1 MKQKMFF
8 CVIALMFCM
17 LTSNAFALNFSQ
29 QQAYLNTR
37 ALYMNPSNVDFYV
50 TSVTDFINEDGIC
63 NIDSATLA
71 SHPAL
76 ASAASKWLVFVDEE
90 PLKAWPHNCSYYY
103 YTKTYFP
110 IGLNFDVDQIKVI
123 GQMPPNIKMTPKSVQ
138 NRYDES
144 MCGAPSVPNIKLHR
158 KFGTTNPVAA
168 NTHVLLINASPTPVS
183 NYQRYWNDLSYLYT
197 VLTRRYGI
205 SKDNI
210 DILCSDGTDP
220 DTDMYDG
227 ADGLISSSNDFD
239 NDGVDEDVYSAHKQ
253 CLQQLMYNYAEDLG
267 EDDNLLIFITGC
279 GAKLNNAPFIWMW
292 NNEKLYSTELAT
304 MLNSLDVNTINMV
317 FGFCF
322 SGQFADVLEA
332 PGRVIT
338 SACEG
343 HSDLWPLY
351 DRPYTSFTYHWTS
364 ALNKL
369 DLAGTIINADQNGD
383 GMISM
388 IEAFNYANENDV
400 EEETSNI
407 TSNPLYVKKELSLLH
422 YPPAV
427 DLFMRDTIT
436 DVGDEPNMACENV
449 YWDTPDIW
457 TRNNRDSIAEHEQPI
472 IMPQQLNNKDVWVYA
487 KIRNRGWK
495 PYIYGN
501 TRTHYFHGY
510 WIDASLGMN
519 YDTWISLHQGEN
531 GIPLSGRT
539 DVMPIVVNILPG
551 DSTIICSRWSIN
563 YMLATK
569 VLNSDGGFLHCCFL
583 GNVSKDY
590 NQDDLNDYNK
600 WIEDLVHR
608 LTNVKGSNDLAQKN
622 LTIFHSDDINH
633 GPLYLEVRGV
643 DSIPNTYNIELIPDI
658 TTANELFDNTINT
671 VQLSP
676 YLYNN
681 WQSNGSN
688 AQNVSIQGN
697 ITDIF
702 YLNNFESKI
711 CNIELGPTD
720 IDSISYSYNLI
731 ANEYNSEPHRYKFH
745 IIQTESS
752 SGKIVGG
759 EAIEIRTEGRN
770 PINAL
775 IRQDI
780 EDGSPV
786 LIADNINEE
795 VDYEWYDSYG
805 RVVGRGKTLT
815 LNHKS
820 KACEYRLRVI
830 AKKDHAVNFATIHL
844 DKTTAIESISPV
856 PFSGQI
862 NVKLTENV
870 LANTKIRLSS
880 LDGNIVLDYIFNE
893 GERVITIY
901 TSQLPKGLYVISL
914 IVNDNVIESHQ
925 ILK

>member
-1 MKQKMFF
+1 MKLKMFF

-50 TSVTDFINEDGIC
+50 ASVTDFTNEDGIC
-63 NIDSATLA
+63 NIDSATLS

-76 ASAASKWLVFVDEE
+76 VSAASKWLVFVDEE

-110 IGLNFDVDQIKVI
+110 VGLNFNVDQIKVI

-144 MCGAPSVPNIKLHR
+144 MCGAPSVPNILLHR
-158 KFGTTNPVAA
+158 KYSTTNTAA
-168 NTHVLLINASPTPVS
+168 PNTHVLLINASPTPVS

-292 NNEKLYSTELAT
+292 NNEKLYSTEFAT

-364 ALNKL
+364 AINMMDL
-369 DLAGTIINADQNGD
+369 DGNTVYTDHNNNG
-383 GMISM
+383 MVSM
-388 IEAFNYANENDV
+388 EEAFMHADSLDV
-400 EEETSNI
+400 EEETSAI
-407 TSNPLYVKKELSLLH
+407 ASNPVYVKCELSMLH

-427 DLFMRDTIT
+427 DLFMRDTLT
-436 DVGDEPNMACENV
+436 DVGDEPNLACNEVFWDSPDLWMRDIDDGGATHQNPTIGINQLYNKVVFV
-449 YWDTPDIW
+449 YG
-457 TRNNRDSIAEHEQPI
+457 
-472 IMPQQLNNKDVWVYA
+472 KVF
-487 KIRNRGWK
+487 NRGWK
-495 PYIYGN
+495 PFTGSGKYWHVYWLNESLSANYETWMEIDLDDPNSFWGDHCFSQVIGDQVRYLAPNSSDSVIIKGGWLIP
-501 TRTHYFHGY
+501 THLAR
-510 WIDASLGMN
+510 DAQFNRQGKLQVSLLSNLNSTMN
-519 YDTWISLHQGEN
+519 NDSQYKDKWKRYVDNL
-531 GIPLSGRT
+531 L
-539 DVMPIVVNILPG
+539 NIL
-551 DSTIICSRWSIN
+551 
-563 YMLATK
+563 
-569 VLNSDGGFLHCCFL
+569 
-583 GNVSKDY
+583 
-590 NQDDLNDYNK
+590 
-600 WIEDLVHR
+600 
-608 LTNVKGSNDLAQKN
+608 GSNDLVLKN
-622 LTIFHSDDINH
+622 ASIHS
-633 GPLYLEVRGV
+633 
-643 DSIPNTYNIELIPDI
+643 SIVQDPGIPVLFMSTDTLITDYNIEFLRDQSDPNSQFF
-658 TTANELFDNTINT
+658 ANTETSIS
-671 VQLSP
+671 LSP
-676 YLYNN
+676 SLYNN
-681 WQSNGSN
+681 WQLNGSI
-688 AQNVSIQGN
+688 ASNVTTNSSDTLKFRI
-697 ITDIF
+697 
-702 YLNNFESKI
+702 NNLDSKI
-711 CNIELGPTD
+711 CKMSLDSNQ
-720 IDSISYSYNLI
+720 IDSIKYSFNLI
-731 ANEYNSEPHRYKFH
+731 ANEFNSEPHHYKFH
-745 IIQTESS
+745 IIQRNSAT
-752 SGKIVGG
+752 GVIVGG
-759 EAIEIRTEGRN
+759 KAFEIFTEGRS
-770 PINAL
+770 PINAV
-775 IRQDI
+775 IRQEI
-780 EDGSPV
+780 EDGRLV

-795 VDYEWYDSYG
+795 VDYEWYDSNG
-805 RVVGRGKTLT
+805 QVVGKERTLI

-820 KACEYRLRVI
+820 KASEYRLRVI
-830 AKKDHAVNFATIHL
+830 AKKDHAVNYTTIQVE
-844 DKTTAIESISPV
+844 TMPAIANVSPN
-856 PFSGQI
+856 PFNGHVSL
-862 NVKLTENV
+862 KLTEPAMSGTTV
-870 LANTKIRLSS
+870 RLTSVATGS
-880 LDGNIVLDYIFNE
+880 TLDYNMLQ
-893 GERVITIY
+893 GESDITIY
-901 TSQLPKGLYVISL
+901 TSQLPHGMYVISL
-914 IVNDNVIESHQ
+914 LVGGDVIESHQ
-925 ILK
+925 IVK

>member
-29 QQAYLNTR
+29 QQAYLNTL
-37 ALYMNPSNVDFYV
+37 AHYMNPSNVDFYV

-472 IMPQQLNNKDVWVYA
+472 IMPQQLNNKDV
-487 KIRNRGWK
+487 
-495 PYIYGN
+495 
-501 TRTHYFHGY
+501 
-510 WIDASLGMN
+510 
-519 YDTWISLHQGEN
+519 
-531 GIPLSGRT
+531 
-539 DVMPIVVNILPG
+539 
-551 DSTIICSRWSIN
+551 
-563 YMLATK
+563 
-569 VLNSDGGFLHCCFL
+569 
-583 GNVSKDY
+583 
-590 NQDDLNDYNK
+590 
-600 WIEDLVHR
+600 
-608 LTNVKGSNDLAQKN
+608 
-622 LTIFHSDDINH
+622 
-633 GPLYLEVRGV
+633 
-643 DSIPNTYNIELIPDI
+643 
-658 TTANELFDNTINT
+658 
-671 VQLSP
+671 
-676 YLYNN
+676 
-681 WQSNGSN
+681 
-688 AQNVSIQGN
+688 
-697 ITDIF
+697 
-702 YLNNFESKI
+702 
-711 CNIELGPTD
+711 
-720 IDSISYSYNLI
+720 
-731 ANEYNSEPHRYKFH
+731 
-745 IIQTESS
+745 
-752 SGKIVGG
+752 
-759 EAIEIRTEGRN
+759 
-770 PINAL
+770 
-775 IRQDI
+775 
-780 EDGSPV
+780 
-786 LIADNINEE
+786 
-795 VDYEWYDSYG
+795 
-805 RVVGRGKTLT
+805 
-815 LNHKS
+815 
-820 KACEYRLRVI
+820 
-830 AKKDHAVNFATIHL
+830 
-844 DKTTAIESISPV
+844 
-856 PFSGQI
+856 
-862 NVKLTENV
+862 
-870 LANTKIRLSS
+870 
-880 LDGNIVLDYIFNE
+880 
-893 GERVITIY
+893 
-901 TSQLPKGLYVISL
+901 
-914 IVNDNVIESHQ
+914 
-925 ILK
+925 